1 MRNKWNKSGT
11 IAERKKT
18 PKQNK
23 TQEHIEKKKQVHL
36 VFRRDVSYLF
46 IVYVQ
51 ENKKLI
57 FDLGKSTNVC
67 IICTKL
73 ISKQQLA
80 SANLFP
86 FKPD

>member
-1 MRNKWNKSGT
+1 MEQEWHYS
-11 IAERKKT
+11 RKEKKPET
-18 PKQNK
+18 KQN
-23 TQEHIEKKKQVHL
+23 TRAYRKKKQVHL